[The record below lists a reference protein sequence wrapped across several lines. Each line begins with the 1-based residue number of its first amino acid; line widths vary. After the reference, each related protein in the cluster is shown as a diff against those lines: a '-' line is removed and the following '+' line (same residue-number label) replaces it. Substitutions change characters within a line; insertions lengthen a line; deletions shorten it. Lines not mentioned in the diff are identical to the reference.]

1 MDEHIGSPPLS
12 PAPGGG
18 GDPRHRLAR
27 LRREYSA
34 AYPGLDPGVWYPA
47 RSVAEYFLAWLLRHP
62 GSATGG
68 QARVLEADHFE
79 FRGGVPRD
87 APWVAGASPAER
99 QG

>member
-1 MDEHIGSPPLS
+1 MDEPIGTPVPS
-12 PAPGGG
+12 PAPDGS
-18 GDPRHRLAR
+18 GDQRHRLAR
-27 LRREYSA
+27 LRREHSA

-62 GSATGG
+62 GGTGG
-68 QARVLEADHFE
+68 RARVLDAGHFD

-87 APWVAGASPAER
+87 APWVAGASPDER